1 MSQYDLVVIG
11 AGSGGVR
18 AARMA
23 ASFGAKVAVIEDRYL
38 GGTCVN
44 VGCVPKKLY
53 VFGSGF
59 SETIEDAQGYGWNV
73 INHGFDWPRLRDNK
87 IREINRLNEI
97 YDRILKESG
106 AELIDGRGTIVDAN
120 TVRVGHRVLH
130 TQRIL
135 IATGGWPRKPD
146 IPGIEL
152 TKTSN
157 EIFDLEKLPERIL
170 VVGGG
175 YIAVEFAGIF
185 AGLGVQT
192 TLSYRG
198 PNLLKE
204 FDREIVNQLI
214 EEMKAKGVDVRLDH
228 RLFGFES
235 ITKGI
240 RVNHSGHDDDDDEL
254 IVDDV
259 LIAVGRV
266 PNTMGLGLENTQV
279 TIRNDGTI
287 EVFENFQTKE
297 PTIYAVGDVTGTVA
311 LTPVALAEGMAL
323 ARYLFAGNA
332 SAEVDYALIP
342 TTIFSQPNIGTIGL
356 SEEAVIE
363 SGRRAKV
370 FVSRFKPMKHT
381 LSGRLEQSVFKLIV
395 DVETDQIMGLHL
407 LAPDAG
413 EILQGFGVALK
424 AGATKKDFDRT
435 IGIHPTA
442 AEEFV
447 TMREPT
453 RIIGE

>member
-1 MSQYDLVVIG
+1 MSKYDLVVIG

-18 AARMA
+18 AGRMA

-59 SETIEDAQGYGWNV
+59 SETIEDARGYGWNV

-87 IREINRLNEI
+87 IREINRLISI
-97 YDRILKESG
+97 YNSLLQGSG
-106 AELIDGRGTIVDAN
+106 AELIDGRGTIIDSN
-120 TVRVGHRVLH
+120 TVRVGDRVLH

-135 IATGGWPRKPD
+135 IATGGWPRQLVM
-146 IPGIEL
+146 PGIEL

-185 AGLGVQT
+185 AGMGVQT

-214 EEMKAKGVDVRLDH
+214 DEMKAKGVDVRLDH
-228 RLFGFES
+228 RLFGFEA
-235 ITKGI
+235 ITEGI
-240 RVNHSGHDDDDDEL
+240 RVNHSGHEDNEL

-259 LIAVGRV
+259 LMAVGRV

-279 TIRNDGTI
+279 TTRDDGTI

-297 PTIYAVGDVTGTVA
+297 PSIYAVGDVTGTVA

-323 ARYLFAGNA
+323 AKHLFAGES
-332 SAEVDYALIP
+332 SADVDYALIP
-342 TTIFSQPNIGTIGL
+342 TTIFSQPNIGTIGV
-356 SEEAVIE
+356 SEEEVIA

-381 LSGRLEQSVFKLIV
+381 LSGRLEQSIFKLIV
-395 DVETDQIMGLHL
+395 DEDTDKILGLHL

-424 AGATKKDFDRT
+424 ANATKEHFDQT

-447 TMREPT
+447 TMRDPI

>member
-23 ASFGAKVAVIEDRYL
+23 AGFGARVAVVEDRYL

-53 VFGSGF
+53 VYSSSF
-59 SETIEDAQGYGWNV
+59 SESIKDAIGYGWNTS
-73 INHGFDWPRLRDNK
+73 INGFDWARLRDNK
-87 IREINRLNEI
+87 VSEISRLNGIYNRLLEG
-97 YDRILKESG
+97 SG
-106 AELIDGRGTIVDAN
+106 AELVNGRGSIIDSN
-120 TVRVGHRVLH
+120 TVKVGERLLS
-130 TQRIL
+130 TKRIL
-135 IATGGWPRKPD
+135 IATGGWPRQPD
-146 IPGIEL
+146 MPGIEL

-157 EIFDLEKLPERIL
+157 EIFDLDSLPKRIL

-185 AGLGVQT
+185 AGLGVET

-214 EEMKAKGVDVRLDH
+214 EEMKQKGVDVRLNH
-228 RLFGFES
+228 RLFGFER
-235 ITKGI
+235 TFDEI
-240 RVNHSGHDDDDDEL
+240 RVNHSGHEDDKLVVDE
-254 IVDDV
+254 V
-259 LIAVGRV
+259 LMAIGRV
-266 PNTMGLGLENTQV
+266 PNTSGLGLENTKV
-279 TIRNDGTI
+279 TTRDDGSI
-287 EVFENFQTKE
+287 EVSENFQTND
-297 PTIYAVGDVTGTVA
+297 PSVYAVGDVTGRVA

-323 ARYLFAGNA
+323 AKHLFAGA
-332 SAEVDYALIP
+332 ESALVDYDLIP
-342 TTIFSQPNIGTIGL
+342 TTVFSQPNIGTLGL
-356 SEEAVIE
+356 SEDEVAAR
-363 SGRRAKV
+363 GMHAKV

-381 LSGRLEQSVFKLIV
+381 LSGRQEQSIFKLIV
-395 DVETDQIMGLHL
+395 DARSDRILGLHL

-413 EILQGFGVALK
+413 EILQGFAVALK
-424 AGATKKDFDRT
+424 AGATKADFDRT

-453 RIIGE
+453 RVIGA

>member
-73 INHGFDWPRLRDNK
+73 INHGFDWSRLRDKK
-87 IREINRLNEI
+87 IQEIKRLNGI
-97 YDRILKESG
+97 YDRLLKGSG
-106 AELIDGRGTIVDAN
+106 AELVDGRGTIIDAN
-120 TVRVGHRVLH
+120 TVHVGHRVLH

-135 IATGGWPRKPD
+135 IATGGWPRQPD
-146 IPGIEL
+146 MPGIEL

-157 EIFDLEKLPERIL
+157 EIFDLENLPGRIL
-170 VVGGG
+170 IVGGG

-235 ITKGI
+235 IAKGI
-240 RVNHSGHDDDDDEL
+240 RVNHSGHDDDEL

-259 LIAVGRV
+259 LMAVGRV

-279 TIRNDGTI
+279 TTRDDGTI

-297 PTIYAVGDVTGTVA
+297 PSIYAVGDVTGTVA
-311 LTPVALAEGMAL
+311 LTPVAIAEGMAL
-323 ARYLFAGNA
+323 ARHLFAGDA
-332 SAEVDYALIP
+332 SASVDYALIP

-381 LSGRLEQSVFKLIV
+381 LSGRLEQSIFKLIV
-395 DVETDQIMGLHL
+395 DDETDQIIGLHL
-407 LAPDAG
+407 LTPDAG

-424 AGATKKDFDRT
+424 VGATKADFDRT

-453 RIIGE
+453 RVIGE

>member
-23 ASFGAKVAVIEDRYL
+23 AGFGARVAVVEDRYL

-53 VFGSGF
+53 VYGSSF
-59 SETIEDAQGYGWNV
+59 SESIKDAVGYGWNTS
-73 INHGFDWPRLRDNK
+73 INGFDWARLRDNK
-87 IREINRLNEI
+87 VIEIKRLNGIYNRLLEG
-97 YDRILKESG
+97 SG
-106 AELIDGRGTIVDAN
+106 AELVNGRGSIIDSN
-120 TVRVGHRVLH
+120 TVKVGERLLS
-130 TQRIL
+130 TKRIL
-135 IATGGWPRKPD
+135 IATGGWPRQPD
-146 IPGIEL
+146 MPGIEL

-157 EIFDLEKLPERIL
+157 EIFDLDSLPKRIL

-185 AGLGVQT
+185 AGLGVET

-214 EEMKAKGVDVRLDH
+214 EEMKQKGVDVRLNH
-228 RLFGFES
+228 RLFGFER
-235 ITKGI
+235 TLDEI
-240 RVNHSGHDDDDDEL
+240 RVNHSGHDDDKLVVDE
-254 IVDDV
+254 V
-259 LIAVGRV
+259 LMAIGRV
-266 PNTMGLGLENTQV
+266 PNTSGLGLENTKV
-279 TIRNDGTI
+279 TTRDDGSI
-287 EVFENFQTKE
+287 EVSENFQTND
-297 PTIYAVGDVTGTVA
+297 PSVYAVGDVTGRVA

-323 ARYLFAGNA
+323 AKHLFAGA
-332 SAEVDYALIP
+332 ESALVDYDLIP
-342 TTIFSQPNIGTIGL
+342 TTVFSQPNIGTLGL
-356 SEEAVIE
+356 SEDEVAAR
-363 SGRRAKV
+363 GMHAKV

-381 LSGRLEQSVFKLIV
+381 LSGRQEQSIFKLIV
-395 DVETDQIMGLHL
+395 DARSDRILGLHL

-413 EILQGFGVALK
+413 EILQGFAVALK
-424 AGATKKDFDRT
+424 AGATKADFDRT

-447 TMREPT
+447 TMREPI
-453 RIIGE
+453 RVIGA

>member
-23 ASFGAKVAVIEDRYL
+23 ANFGAKVAVIEDRYL

-53 VFGSGF
+53 VYGSSF
-59 SETIEDAQGYGWNV
+59 SESITDASGYGWDV
-73 INHGFDWPRLRDNK
+73 KINGFNWAKLRDNK
-87 IREINRLNEI
+87 IREINRLNMV
-97 YDRILKESG
+97 YDHLLSNSG
-106 AELIDGRGTIVDAN
+106 AELINGRGKIIDPH
-120 TVRVGHRVLH
+120 TVRVGDRNLS
-130 TQRIL
+130 TKRIL
-135 IATGGWPRKPD
+135 IATGGWPRNPD
-146 IPGIEL
+146 ITGIEL

-157 EIFDLEKLPERIL
+157 EIFDLEHLPDRIL
-170 VVGGG
+170 IVGGG

-185 AGLGVQT
+185 AGLGVKT

-214 EEMKAKGVDVRLDH
+214 EEMKNKGVDVRLNH
-228 RLFGFES
+228 RLFGFEQAED
-235 ITKGI
+235 GI
-240 RVNHSGHDDDDDEL
+240 RVDHSGDNEDGLVIDE
-254 IVDDV
+254 V
-259 LIAVGRV
+259 LMAVGRV
-266 PNTMGLGLENTQV
+266 PNTLNLGLESTAITTRQ
-279 TIRNDGTI
+279 DGTI
-287 EVFENFQTKE
+287 EVFDNFQTKE
-297 PTIYAVGDVTGTVA
+297 PSIYAVGDVTGSMA

-323 ARYLFAGNA
+323 AKYLFADEPDA
-332 SAEVDYALIP
+332 VVDYDLIP
-342 TTIFSQPNIGTIGL
+342 TTIFSQPNIGVIGL
-356 SEEAVIE
+356 SEEAVI
-363 SGRRAKV
+363 SKGHHAKV
-370 FVSRFKPMKHT
+370 FLSRFRPMKHT
-381 LSGRLEQSVFKLIV
+381 LSGRQEQSVFKLIV
-395 DVETDQIMGLHL
+395 DAESDRILGLHML
-407 LAPDAG
+407 SPDAG

-424 AGATKKDFDRT
+424 AGATKSDFDRT

-453 RIIGE
+453 RIVGG

>member
-1 MSQYDLVVIG
+1 
-11 AGSGGVR
+11 
-18 AARMA
+18 MA
-23 ASFGAKVAVIEDRYL
+23 ASFGANVAVIEDRYL

-53 VFGSGF
+53 VFASGF
-59 SETIEDAQGYGWNV
+59 SETIEDAHGYGWNV
-73 INHGFDWPRLRDNK
+73 FNHGFNWSRLRDNK
-87 IREINRLNEI
+87 IKEIKRLNEI
-97 YDRILKESG
+97 YDRLLQESG
-106 AELIDGRGTIVDAN
+106 AELINGRGTIVNAN
-120 TVRVGHRVLH
+120 TVHVGNRVLD

-135 IATGGWPRKPD
+135 IATGGWPRQPVM
-146 IPGIEL
+146 PGIEL

-157 EIFDLEKLPERIL
+157 EIFDLEKLPKRIL

-185 AGLGVQT
+185 AGMGVQT

-214 EEMKAKGVDVRLDH
+214 EEMTSKGVDVRLDH
-228 RLFGFES
+228 RIFGFEAIS
-235 ITKGI
+235 EGI
-240 RVNHSGHDDDDDEL
+240 KVNHSGHEDDVL

-259 LIAVGRV
+259 LMAVGRV
-266 PNTMGLGLENTQV
+266 PNTIGLGLKNTQV
-279 TIRNDGTI
+279 TTRDDGAI

-297 PTIYAVGDVTGTVA
+297 PSIYAVGDVTGTVA

-323 ARYLFAGNA
+323 AKHLFAGEI
-332 SAEVDYALIP
+332 SADVDYKLIP

-363 SGRRAKV
+363 SGRKAKA
-370 FVSRFKPMKHT
+370 FVSKFKPMKHT
-381 LSGRLEQSVFKLIV
+381 LSGRFEQSIFKLIV
-395 DVETDQIMGLHL
+395 DDETDQILGLHL

-424 AGATKKDFDRT
+424 AGATKEDFDRT

>member
-87 IREINRLNEI
+87 ILEIKRLNEI

>member
-23 ASFGAKVAVIEDRYL
+23 AGFGARVAVVEDRYL

-53 VFGSGF
+53 VYGSSF
-59 SETIEDAQGYGWNV
+59 SESIKDAVGYGWNTS
-73 INHGFDWPRLRDNK
+73 INGFDWARLRDNK
-87 IREINRLNEI
+87 VIEIRRLNGIYNRLLEG
-97 YDRILKESG
+97 SG
-106 AELIDGRGTIVDAN
+106 AELVNGRGSIIDSN
-120 TVRVGHRVLH
+120 TVKVGERLLS
-130 TQRIL
+130 TKRIL
-135 IATGGWPRKPD
+135 IATGGWPRQPD
-146 IPGIEL
+146 MPGIEL

-157 EIFDLEKLPERIL
+157 EIFDLDSLPKRVL

-185 AGLGVQT
+185 AGLGVET

-214 EEMKAKGVDVRLDH
+214 EEMKQKGVDVRLNH
-228 RLFGFES
+228 RLFGFER
-235 ITKGI
+235 TLDGI
-240 RVNHSGHDDDDDEL
+240 QVNHSGHEDDKLVVDE
-254 IVDDV
+254 V
-259 LIAVGRV
+259 LMAIGRV
-266 PNTMGLGLENTQV
+266 PNTSGLGLENTKV
-279 TIRNDGTI
+279 TTRDDGSI
-287 EVFENFQTKE
+287 EVSENFQTND
-297 PTIYAVGDVTGTVA
+297 PSVYAVGDVTGRVA

-323 ARYLFAGNA
+323 AKHLFAGA
-332 SAEVDYALIP
+332 ESALVDYDLIP
-342 TTIFSQPNIGTIGL
+342 TTVFSQPNIGTLGL
-356 SEEAVIE
+356 SEDEVAAR
-363 SGRRAKV
+363 GMHAKV

-381 LSGRLEQSVFKLIV
+381 LSGRQEQSIFKLIV
-395 DVETDQIMGLHL
+395 DARSDRIIGLHL

-413 EILQGFGVALK
+413 EILQGFAVALK
-424 AGATKKDFDRT
+424 AGATKADFDRT

-453 RIIGE
+453 RVIGA

>member
-23 ASFGAKVAVIEDRYL
+23 AGFGARVAVVEDRYL

-53 VFGSGF
+53 VYGSSF
-59 SETIEDAQGYGWNV
+59 SESIKDAIGYGWNTS
-73 INHGFDWPRLRDNK
+73 INGFDWARLRDNK
-87 IREINRLNEI
+87 VIEIRRLNGI
-97 YDRILKESG
+97 YDRLLEGSG
-106 AELIDGRGTIVDAN
+106 AELVNGRGSIIDSN
-120 TVRVGHRVLH
+120 TVKVGERLLS
-130 TQRIL
+130 TKRIL
-135 IATGGWPRKPD
+135 IATGGWPRQPD
-146 IPGIEL
+146 MPGIEL

-157 EIFDLEKLPERIL
+157 EIFDLDSLPKRVL

-185 AGLGVQT
+185 AGLGVET

-214 EEMKAKGVDVRLDH
+214 EEMKQKGVDVRLNH
-228 RLFGFES
+228 RLFGFER
-235 ITKGI
+235 TLDGI
-240 RVNHSGHDDDDDEL
+240 QVNHSGHEDDKLVVDE
-254 IVDDV
+254 V
-259 LIAVGRV
+259 LMAIGRV
-266 PNTMGLGLENTQV
+266 PNTSGLGLENTKV
-279 TIRNDGTI
+279 TTRDDGSI
-287 EVFENFQTKE
+287 EVFENFQTND
-297 PTIYAVGDVTGTVA
+297 PSVYAVGDVAGSVA

-323 ARYLFAGNA
+323 AKHLFAGTE
-332 SAEVDYALIP
+332 SALVDYDLIP
-342 TTIFSQPNIGTIGL
+342 TTVFSQPNIGTLGL
-356 SEEAVIE
+356 SEDEVAAR
-363 SGRRAKV
+363 GMHAKV

-381 LSGRLEQSVFKLIV
+381 LSGRQEQSIFKLIV
-395 DVETDQIMGLHL
+395 DARSDRIIGLHL

-413 EILQGFGVALK
+413 EILQGFAVALK
-424 AGATKKDFDRT
+424 AGATKADFDRT

-453 RIIGE
+453 RVIGA